1 MDIGPVKVTINAAR
15 FHQLWAR
22 ASWTALGLAMA
33 CALVALLAGPGYR
46 FEFWGLGVGLQAIGW
61 AAICAAAIFALTL
74 IGTMMLLRKGMKRTL
89 IIFLAAATISLLTFV
104 PPTVLWFRAKHLP
117 HIHDISTDTENPPRY
132 VAVLPLRKGAR
143 NSTEYTA
150 AVAAQQKLGYPDIAP
165 VMLQLS
171 APQAFQH
178 AERVARS
185 MGWDIVA
192 VESGELR
199 IEATA
204 TTMLF
209 GFKDDIV
216 IRVAA
221 NGSGSRVDLRS
232 LSRIGGS
239 DFGTNASRIRT
250 FSKKLLADSVD

>member
-1 MDIGPVKVTINAAR
+1 MDTRPVKVTTNTAKS
-15 FHQLWAR
+15 HQLWVR

-33 CALVALLAGPGYR
+33 CALVELLAGPGYR

-61 AAICAAAIFALTL
+61 AAISAATVFALTL
-74 IGTMMLLRKGMKRTL
+74 IGTAMVLRSGMKRTR

-150 AVAAQQKLGYPDIAP
+150 AVAAQQKFGYPDIAP
-165 VMLQLS
+165 VMLELS
-171 APQAFQH
+171 VPQAFQR

-192 VESGELR
+192 VEPGELR

-239 DFGTNASRIRT
+239 DFGTNASRVRAFT
-250 FSKKLLADSVD
+250 KKLLGYTAD